1 MFARPSPVDHGDCPR
16 GREVYQAVKLPILGG
31 GGILN
36 CTDALEFIL
45 VGATAVSVGTGNFVN
60 PSIAR
65 DLVEDIEKYL
75 LSHGLKSLEELRGA
89 AH

>member
-1 MFARPSPVDHGDCPR
+1 MIYQ
-16 GREVYQAVKLPILGG
+16 VYQAVKLPILGG

-36 CTDALEFIL
+36 YIDALEFIL

-60 PSIAR
+60 PCIAR
-65 DLVEDIEKYL
+65 ELVEDIEKYL
-75 LSHGLKSLEELRGA
+75 LAHNIKSLEELRGA